1 MTDVADMTPGQVLA
15 EASVADFIG
24 AMGLAIARAQTA
36 LDENTVNQI
45 PVFAEKRDGLGG
57 RSLFDLGLS
66 PAFYHYQHADLSV
79 SLQLSLRVQ
88 REIGFDLGLHGDFN
102 DGGTGE
108 TDEARSET
116 ETESGSSTRTENR
129 SAEISIQSTSEGA
142 LTVGGTAYPLPA
154 NTGSPAAR
162 IGTLAETLRAA
173 PASGIERALV
183 RPATPGPVNPV
194 CQPPSDQ
201 IVCSPNAVA
210 FYNGVGSLGVI
221 RISQVPAADETFTL
235 RTGISTTVTPQGT
248 VLAQAS
254 ETTTRIIALNFNARR
269 YSPGDVIDT
278 VYFDWDRTDLDQQQ
292 PVQGPGAT
300 EPNRTKLQ
308 RLAAWLRGSG
318 ARISLEGTADRSG
331 PQSYN
336 TPLSVERQQVVSREL
351 ARLGVP
357 ASQLNLLTSRG
368 EDRWSST
375 PDGVRDPVK
384 RIVEIKLE
392 GQDHYIVVTPGSAG
406 DLDPAVITPDR
417 RPPGGPPGN
426 GFVYVGANASNAQLS
441 VGNRVIVINGTS
453 VPVRGAQV
461 APFAT
466 HAPESYAANLATDV
480 NSNPALTG
488 QVRAWAT
495 GNVCHLANLGDSY
508 SLTLLTTE
516 TRDIRLSGSTG
527 ITVTS
532 QFSRERSSR
541 SASRTT
547 SNRAVAFGGTANFR
561 FGRQFEQNITGNS
574 TISARLVAIPAPPE
588 FLDEIKAY
596 LAE

>member
-45 PVFAEKRDGLGG
+45 PIFAEKRDGLGG

-88 REIGFDLGLHGDFN
+88 RETAFDIGLYGDYRN
-102 DGGTGE
+102 EEGNE
-108 TDEARSET
+108 AEEARSEA
-116 ETESGSSTRTENR
+116 ESESGSSTRTENR
-129 SAEISIQSTSEGA
+129 SAEISIQSTAEGA
-142 LTVGGTAYPLPA
+142 LTVGGTPYNLPA

-162 IGTLAETLRAA
+162 ISALAESLRAA
-173 PASGIERALV
+173 PGSGVQRALV
-183 RPATPGPVNPV
+183 RPTTPGPVNPV

-210 FYNGVGSLGVI
+210 FYNGTGSLGVI
-221 RISQVPAADETFTL
+221 RISQIPAADETFTL
-235 RTGISTTVTPQGT
+235 RSGVSTTVPPQAS

-254 ETTTRIIALNFNARR
+254 QTTSNIITLNFNARR

-278 VYFDWDRTDLDQQQ
+278 IYFDWDRTDLDQQQ
-292 PVQGPGAT
+292 PVQGPGAA

-318 ARISLEGTADRSG
+318 ARVSLEGTADRSG
-331 PQSYN
+331 DQGYN
-336 TPLSVERQQVVSREL
+336 VPLSVERQQVVSREL
-351 ARLGVP
+351 TRLGVP
-357 ASQLNLLTSRG
+357 ANQLNLLPSNG
-368 EDRWSST
+368 EGRWSGS
-375 PDGVRDPVK
+375 PDGQRDATK
-384 RIVEIKLE
+384 RLVEIKLE
-392 GQDHYIVVTPGSAG
+392 GQDHYIVVTPGTAG
-406 DLDPAVITPDR
+406 ELDPAAIAPDK
-417 RPPGGPPGN
+417 RPPGGPTGN
-426 GFVYVGANASNAQLS
+426 GFVYVTANSNLTQLS
-441 VGNRVIVINGTS
+441 VGGRAIIINS
-453 VPVRGAQV
+453 VSIPVRGSQL
-461 APFAT
+461 APFVT
-466 HAPESYAANLATDV
+466 HSPEAYAANLAADV
-480 NSNPALTG
+480 NSNPGLMN

-532 QFSRERSSR
+532 QFSRERTSR

-588 FLDEIKAY
+588 FLEEIKAY